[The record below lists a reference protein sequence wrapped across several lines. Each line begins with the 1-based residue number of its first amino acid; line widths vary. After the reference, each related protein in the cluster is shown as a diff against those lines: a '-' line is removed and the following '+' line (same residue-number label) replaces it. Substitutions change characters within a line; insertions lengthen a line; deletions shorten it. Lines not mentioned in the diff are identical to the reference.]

1 MEFLSII
8 HDFYKGVLAIPSDK
22 IKVKGLRNLI
32 QSEDEALK
40 KYLRYKNNEKVKPLT
55 NISEELKRVSDFDEK
70 TLDTVFLISFITV
83 SEKIYH
89 YIKVAPSSIVYDG
102 LSGIEFSEVLSSY
115 SQKRKLLEQ
124 IKFPE
129 HLYSSKKGLL
139 VEAHNNLHNN
149 KLSSLKLLSFYTN
162 NSQVEK
168 SVETAK
174 ALNDFLNEKESVT
187 GVLKHLFYSSC
198 DIPTFLLIEIL
209 GYIYDGRTK
218 EDYIQETRKIVDRR
232 LKNIQFRSIDKVT
245 FDEQYNVLKTKIK
258 ILESES
264 QDLETT
270 LNKKNSLCFKET
282 SKAMTIEDYI
292 EVVNLIKIN
301 ISKKKELA
309 AKNLELE
316 YVQRYFRE
324 TGTIPKI
331 KEKGY
336 NMKNAVDF
344 YVDMY
349 EQLDDWVSSN
359 IISKKHRLIEQEV
372 ESGWKT
378 VRLIKDFQSN
388 SVSDNERIKAL
399 QHFVSYYKLAGEE
412 REEVLS
418 YIIYGTLY
426 KNMKEV
432 VSLASK
438 NVEEENMQELIELYD
453 TFEKGTMKHS
463 SKYVQQAEITSM
475 SIQNLLL
482 KAFSEKFK
490 EVIGFLD
497 KKITCTVQNFDIS
510 QYNLVLE
517 KEMLKALYQK
527 LVTGYNRIQSMSSAK
542 TNIPLSFILDV
553 YGSTFIESQIKNI
566 ELKAKTNVG
575 MENFTK
581 VPTNSVL
588 EIKTSLDSDI
598 MAKVER
604 KKRVSEDI
612 INLYK
617 GVTGTDYSN
626 RLIYMKTQELQY
638 KKELEMI
645 EINFLISYCQSM
657 YMSLGLLPIDEY
669 NKLREII

>member
-40 KYLRYKNNEKVKPLT
+40 KYLRYKNSEKVKPLT
-55 NISEELKRVSDFDEK
+55 NISEELKRVSDFDKK

-129 HLYSSKKGLL
+129 HLYSAKKGLL

-258 ILESES
+258 ILERES

-309 AKNLELE
+309 AKNLEQE

-324 TGTIPKI
+324 TGSVPKI

-336 NMKNAVDF
+336 
-344 YVDMY
+344 
-349 EQLDDWVSSN
+349 
-359 IISKKHRLIEQEV
+359 
-372 ESGWKT
+372 
-378 VRLIKDFQSN
+378 
-388 SVSDNERIKAL
+388 
-399 QHFVSYYKLAGEE
+399 
-412 REEVLS
+412 
-418 YIIYGTLY
+418 
-426 KNMKEV
+426 
-432 VSLASK
+432 
-438 NVEEENMQELIELYD
+438 
-453 TFEKGTMKHS
+453 
-463 SKYVQQAEITSM
+463 
-475 SIQNLLL
+475 SI
-482 KAFSEKFK
+482 
-490 EVIGFLD
+490 
-497 KKITCTVQNFDIS
+497 
-510 QYNLVLE
+510 
-517 KEMLKALYQK
+517 
-527 LVTGYNRIQSMSSAK
+527 
-542 TNIPLSFILDV
+542 
-553 YGSTFIESQIKNI
+553 
-566 ELKAKTNVG
+566 
-575 MENFTK
+575 
-581 VPTNSVL
+581 
-588 EIKTSLDSDI
+588 
-598 MAKVER
+598 
-604 KKRVSEDI
+604 
-612 INLYK
+612 
-617 GVTGTDYSN
+617 
-626 RLIYMKTQELQY
+626 
-638 KKELEMI
+638 
-645 EINFLISYCQSM
+645 
-657 YMSLGLLPIDEY
+657 
-669 NKLREII
+669 